1 MGSQPAARPPDH
13 AAKPDLNP
21 NRQAPTSGW
30 QTFVGFLGA
39 GPHPLAN
46 RCGQDQAL
54 ALGAAVGLP
63 AVSVKRI
70 LDRVPA

>member
-1 MGSQPAARPPDH
+1 VPQSLARNRSGNHRTQDRQTAAG
-13 AAKPDLNP
+13 L
-21 NRQAPTSGW
+21 
-30 QTFVGFLGA
+30 LGA

-63 AVSVKRI
+63 AVSVKRV
-70 LDRVPA
+70 LDRVPASMAATD